1 MLSAL
6 LQGLLWSL
14 FFTSTAVVSYCNRLK
29 LKPPKLPVVE
39 FLVEE

>member
-14 FFTSTAVVSYCNRLK
+14 FFYLDGCSLLLQS
-29 LKPPKLPVVE
+29 PKTQTT
-39 FLVEE
+39 